1 MIEGWPEKIFAAQ
14 QSPSY
19 AFRGK
24 MLVEFVMVT
33 STTMWGANDHL
44 PTANRALFSIAS
56 RYMKLA
62 LDPTTCRQLN

>member
-1 MIEGWPEKIFAAQ
+1 
-14 QSPSY
+14 
-19 AFRGK
+19 

-44 PTANRALFSIAS
+44 PTVNRALFSIAS

-62 LDPTTCRQLN
+62 LDPRPAGS